1 MLSVS
6 LAGKSPASSPDT
18 GGLIRWPA
26 VRDLTGLSRSTVD
39 RLEKAGSFP
48 KRVLLSTNA
57 IGWCR
62 SEILSW
68 TQLRAVRQ

>member
-1 MLSVS
+1 MLFASVHAES
-6 LAGKSPASSPDT
+6 TPAPDT
-18 GGLIRWPA
+18 AGLIRWPA

-57 IGWCR
+57 IGWRR

-68 TQLRAVRQ
+68 AESRAARQ